1 MKKLIKT
8 LLICSLMLWVLS
20 VTALAGKWGDF
31 KYGADYQGTGWVIE
45 SVDENA
51 EGEIEIPSYINGY
64 KVTGINSTAFID
76 CYKLT
81 GIIVPDGIG
90 DYSTENG
97 ILYNKDKTQLLC
109 YPAGKEGEF
118 FEIPNSVE
126 TIGRYAFYNNSKLTE
141 IKIPQ
146 SVSAISEE
154 AFGNCSKLKRV
165 EVPKSVQ
172 RIDNFAFNGCMGIEE
187 LTIPF
192 VGKERGNNQ
201 SKEALLGY
209 IFCQESLYDRS
220 GFYNVRQYYNNSN
233 YVEYCIPD
241 SLKKVTVTDE
251 DVIPYGAFMGC
262 NSITDI
268 VIEGN
273 PIAIM
278 ERAFAKFPN
287 LINVTIKSADIKYA
301 LSNVFE
307 TSSLPVLHGYVG
319 SSTEKYALK
328 NDIEFEE
335 ILFAEEYGISGCAK
349 SVNNKIIINVKVS
362 DKVKDKHLHVVLYD
376 ENKIQTDY
384 MIVPTYDAFDEINV
398 VFNDHKTA
406 KTAKIF
412 LWESLTSLTP
422 ISSTFETEI
431 NR

>member
-1 MKKLIKT
+1 
-8 LLICSLMLWVLS
+8 MLWVLN
-20 VTALAGKWGDF
+20 VTALAGEWGDF
-31 KYGADYQGTGWVIE
+31 KYGADYQGTGWMIE

-51 EGEIEIPSYINGY
+51 EGEIEIPSYIGGM
-64 KVTGINSTAFID
+64 KVTGINSSAFRD
-76 CYKLT
+76 CHKVT
-81 GIIVPDGIG
+81 GIIVPDGMG

-109 YPAGKEGEF
+109 YPAGKEGES

-126 TIGRYAFYNNSKLTE
+126 TIGRYAFYNNRKLTE

-146 SVSAISEE
+146 SVSVIMTN
-154 AFGNCSKLKRV
+154 AFGECSNLKKV
-165 EVPKSVQ
+165 EVPESVQ
-172 RIDNFAFNGCMGIEE
+172 RIDEFAFVDCSGIEE

-209 IFCQESLYDRS
+209 IFCKDSLYGRS
-220 GFYNVRQYYNNSN
+220 GFYNVRQYYNSN
-233 YVEYCIPD
+233 NFVEYCIPS

-262 NSITDI
+262 DRITDI
-268 VIEGN
+268 VIGGN
-273 PIAIM
+273 PTAIM

-287 LINVTIKSADIKYA
+287 LINVTIKSDDIKYA
-301 LSNVFE
+301 ISNVFE
-307 TSSLPVLHGYVG
+307 DSSLPVLQGYVG
-319 SSTEKYALK
+319 SSTEKFALK
-328 NDIEFEE
+328 NDIEFEK
-335 ILFAEEYGISGCAK
+335 ILFAEEYGISGYAK
-349 SVNNKIIINVKVS
+349 SVDNKIIINVKIS

-376 ENKIQTDY
+376 ENKIIVDY
-384 MIVPTYDAFDEINV
+384 IIVPTYDAFDEINV

-431 NR
+431 KR